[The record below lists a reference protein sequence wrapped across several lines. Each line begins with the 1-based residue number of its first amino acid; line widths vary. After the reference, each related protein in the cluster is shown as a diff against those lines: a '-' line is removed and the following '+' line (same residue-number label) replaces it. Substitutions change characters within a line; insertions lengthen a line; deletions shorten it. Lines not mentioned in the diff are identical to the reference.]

1 MAETPSGP
9 LPGDAVVDCYPF
21 TIMTALQ
28 LHWLLGACPAQAQLQ
43 AGVTCSDAGW
53 NLP

>member
-9 LPGDAVVDCYPF
+9 LPGDAGWTVTRF

-28 LHWLLGACPAQAQLQ
+28 LYWLLGACPAQAQLQ